1 MNRGW
6 EVMDGAAGDMGKCR
20 INIRDKEKG
29 IFISVFEPVRQWQR
43 RKSGGRGKIF
53 LLCYS
58 SGGFILSFFQKKK
71 KKKNFPVCT
80 SECLPA
86 KRSAGDHA

>member
-29 IFISVFEPVRQWQR
+29 IFISVFEPVRQ
-43 RKSGGRGKIF
+43 
-53 LLCYS
+53 
-58 SGGFILSFFQKKK
+58 
-71 KKKNFPVCT
+71 
-80 SECLPA
+80 
-86 KRSAGDHA
+86 